1 MAVSTRDEG
10 VHKHSSPA
18 RSMQDS
24 PQQSAPN
31 GASPQHSA
39 AAHCPIG
46 TDRCG
51 ALLAVSPSASHD
63 TSPRVPESIVP
74 CSIVLACPYPGEAH
88 ARIGSSVN
96 FGSSLTLAPLCIGHT
111 RPNY

>member
-18 RSMQDS
+18 RSMLDG
-24 PQQSAPN
+24 PQQSAPD

-39 AAHCPIG
+39 GAHCSTG

-51 ALLAVSPSASHD
+51 ALLVLSPSASHG
-63 TSPRVPESIVP
+63 TSPRVPLHMPLNKHWSSG
-74 CSIVLACPYPGEAH
+74 CARGLALYCTYT
-88 ARIGSSVN
+88 VV
-96 FGSSLTLAPLCIGHT
+96 CM
-111 RPNY
+111 

>member
-18 RSMQDS
+18 RSMLDG
-24 PQQSAPN
+24 PQQSAPDV
-31 GASPQHSA
+31 ASPQHSA
-39 AAHCPIG
+39 GAHCSTG

-51 ALLAVSPSASHD
+51 ALLVVSPSASHG
-63 TSPRVPESIVP
+63 TSPRVPESIAP

-88 ARIGSSVN
+88 ARIDSSVN
-96 FGSSLTLAPLCIGHT
+96 FGSSPTPAPLHIGHT
-111 RPNY
+111 TPNY